1 MLTTFDNA
9 GAPSVAPTPPTPPAL
24 RRASSARI
32 RIELW
37 ALTAAMALIMFG
49 AALFGGAL
57 PFSLFS
63 GGGSSEAEIAPLPRS
78 LPYGKGMWMW
88 KPEKSDGGDVKAM
101 IARAK
106 EVGLTHIYVRTGS
119 SWDGFYAG
127 PFLDQIL
134 PEAHAAGIRIYGW
147 DFPRLIDPAADV
159 ARALEAISY
168 TTPTNQRID
177 GFAADIETRHEGT
190 NISVETA
197 VAYGEGLRAGVGPD
211 YPLIACV
218 PRPSSYNKQFY
229 PFWDVVARFDAI
241 APMVYWL
248 NREPDS
254 DAARALADLEPLGKP
269 VFPVGQAYDGGPEGG
284 RPGLPTTDELRRFFW
299 ASSHYGG
306 QGVSFWAWQHADQ
319 RVWDTIRDAEWFKT
333 VVRPVVAKSP
343 TLPPPPQPKPK
354 VLEAG

>member
-1 MLTTFDNA
+1 MLTTVDEIVADGAAKPVAPPSPPPQLRAPA
-9 GAPSVAPTPPTPPAL
+9 GATGN
-24 RRASSARI
+24 RI

-37 ALTAAMALIMFG
+37 TLTAIMAVIMFG
-49 AALFGGAL
+49 ATVFRDAL

-63 GGGSSEAEIAPLPRS
+63 PAHDPVIAPLPHS

-88 KPEKSDGGDVKAM
+88 KPEMSDNGDVKAM

-106 EVGLTHIYVRTGS
+106 QVGLTHIYIRTGS
-119 SWDGFYAG
+119 SWDGFYAA
-127 PFLDQIL
+127 PFLDELL
-134 PEAHAAGIRIYGW
+134 PVAHAAGIRIYGW

-159 ARALEAISY
+159 ARALAAIHY
-168 TTPTNQRID
+168 VTPTKQRID
-177 GFAADIETRHEGT
+177 GFAADIETQSEGT
-190 NISVETA
+190 HLSVESA
-197 VAYGEGLRAGVGPD
+197 VAYGDGLRTGVGSD

-248 NREPDS
+248 NREPDT
-254 DAARALADLEPLGKP
+254 DAAGALKDLAPLGKP

-284 RPGLPTTDELRRFFW
+284 RAGLPTDDELRRFMW
-299 ASSHYGG
+299 ASSFFGG

-319 RVWDTIRDAEWFKT
+319 RVWDTIRDAEWFKMT
-333 VVRPVVAKSP
+333 PQQVVQKS
-343 TLPPPPQPKPK
+343 QPKA
-354 VLEAG
+354 LEAG